1 MLATLIFWIMFLV
14 RAKILGTKIF
24 CFIFL
29 TGESSLS
36 KDKSTGPWK
45 QAQAAATASASAGKQ
60 QPILSTKIHLRLRVG
75 YLNEV

>member
-14 RAKILGTKIF
+14 RAKIWGTKIF

-36 KDKSTGPWK
+36 KDKTTGPWK
-45 QAQAAATASASAGKQ
+45 QAQAAAATANTGK
-60 QPILSTKIHLRLRVG
+60 
-75 YLNEV
+75 